1 MNKQLYREVH
11 VLDMLHIGVD
21 LIQDYFMWK

>member
-11 VLDMLHIGVD
+11 MLDMLHIRVD